1 MSRYKMDDCTIV
13 NTGKRYNLKALFKG
27 GKLDRLIVGDFGPVD
42 EKPTTK
48 VDHISPVDSLIA
60 WDVDPEMTGPHG
72 IASILGLPVT
82 DRFWD
87 TRDFD
92 RG

>member
-1 MSRYKMDDCTIV
+1 MD
-13 NTGKRYNLKALFKG
+13 TGKRFNLKALFKG
-27 GKLDRLIVGDFGPVD
+27 GKLDQLIVGDFGPVGD
-42 EKPTTK
+42 KPTTK
-48 VDHISPVDSLIA
+48 VDRMSPEDSLIA
-60 WDVDPEMTGPHG
+60 WNVDPEMTGPHG

-92 RG
+92 RA